1 MVDSK
6 RDLDL
11 VRADAWILG
20 GLGLGL
26 RTQLGPVAAQ
36 GAVQPRPILPK
47 NGPRDTIR
55 GACKRDSLSGRL
67 RKVLRG
73 ACLVSTPGGTLRGL
87 GRAGRLGD
95 DLSVDLLGC
104 TRDARLAR
112 TVHQFVAG

>member
-1 MVDSK
+1 MVDRK

-47 NGPRDTIR
+47 NGPRDTYLR
-55 GACKRDSLSGRL
+55 GVCERDSLSGRL

-73 ACLVSTPGGTLRGL
+73 VPIVSAPHGGHLAWRGS
-87 GRAGRLGD
+87 GRG
-95 DLSVDLLGC
+95 
-104 TRDARLAR
+104 
-112 TVHQFVAG
+112 